1 MESRDK
7 AGANPPLASGQS
19 DFVAALLS
27 HQRGIHAFLV
37 TLLPHEDDLD
47 DLQQQVCLALWEKR
61 DQYEPARPFLP
72 WAYAFARNHALK
84 YLEAKSREK
93 GLQHFSGPMLEQ
105 IAIAR
110 EAFDVSTEARRRSL
124 DACLRRL
131 RPEQRDLIRERF
143 AGERSLKDLAARIG
157 VSAASLTM
165 RLQRL
170 RHALL
175 KCIEQGLAAGE
186 AS

>member
-1 MESRDK
+1 MGS
-7 AGANPPLASGQS
+7 PPHNDPGPGVPSSQS
-19 DFVAALLS
+19 SFVAALLG

-47 DLQQQVCLALWEKR
+47 DLQQQVCLALWER
-61 DQYEPARPFLP
+61 REQYDPARPFLP

-84 YLEAKSREK
+84 YLETKSRERS
-93 GLQHFSGPMLEQ
+93 LQRFSSPMLEE
-105 IAIAR
+105 IALAR
-110 EAFDVSTEARRRSL
+110 EAFDISIEERRRAL
-124 DACLRRL
+124 DACLQRL

-143 AGERSLKDLAARIG
+143 AGQQSLTDLAASTG
-157 VSAASLTM
+157 VSPASLTM

-175 KCIEQGLAAGE
+175 KCIEQAIAVKE
-186 AS
+186 AT